1 MAEKSK
7 GWLKGC
13 AVGCGV
19 LVLIPV
25 LIVLVVGVRTCA
37 PLRSANR
44 DLARL
49 EERFG
54 PPDAYTPTAD
64 GAIPADRVQVFL
76 EMRESMRGLC
86 ERMQGTWEQMRRV
99 EQLDESE
106 TVTGR
111 EVAETTKGL
120 AGASAEIAPFVGEF
134 FEQRNRSLLEVQMGL
149 GEYSY
154 IFMMAY
160 RDQLLD
166 EAIHDELFSE
176 GGPLAP
182 EVQATL
188 RTMLTHQLER
198 LTADGG
204 ADDARQR
211 FEDNRPR
218 AAPGATRRS
227 FLQIN
232 RRHRVGSEFSSRT
245 DHRAVLRRSIAPS
258 LRPTR
263 TTRCRQR
270 PVGLTT
276 NDTGSPSAPK

>member
-211 FEDNRPR
+211 FEDEIEAMAQDTSRLPWQDGLP
-218 AAPGATRRS
+218 AAIETALAPHQEQLDEAFCKSTAGIA
-227 FLQIN
+227 LDQ
-232 RRHRVGSEFSSRT
+232 SSR
-245 DHRAVLRRSIAPS
+245 RALIIA
-258 LRPTR
+258 LY
-263 TTRCRQR
+263 
-270 PVGLTT
+270 
-276 NDTGSPSAPK
+276 